1 MTQRSTSTRRRA
13 TSPSAGS
20 ASPSSTDSS
29 PVTPEIPNLEAA
41 PPNPPGPDAP
51 VSSPETDSAEAD
63 HAASLDR
70 FERIATE
77 HPEAVAAHMER
88 MGSAMPILRAGNTH
102 AQLVALV
109 DAVDAYARGAGSW
122 DDVLYQLE
130 TAKALLGLT
139 GG

>member
-1 MTQRSTSTRRRA
+1 MARKSTSARRQA

-20 ASPSSTDSS
+20 ASSSSTDSS
-29 PVTPEIPNLEAA
+29 PAMPATPNHEAA
-41 PPNPPGPDAP
+41 PPDQPDPDAP

-77 HPEAVAAHMER
+77 HPEAVTAHMER
-88 MGSAMPILRAGNTH
+88 LESAMPILRASRTH

-109 DAVDAYARGAGSW
+109 DAVDAYARGGGSW
-122 DDVLYQLE
+122 DEVLYQVE